1 MKFGKSLEKAQYGP
15 WAQHYLDY
23 EKLKSLLR
31 EDDTETP
38 WTDEDEQRFVDE
50 LVNVQL
56 DKVNSFQSNTYKSLT
71 ERTTQC
77 ESKLERLVS
86 KEEKGSNENQQS
98 SFNRIM
104 KELDS
109 IREEINRLE
118 RFSRINYT
126 GALKA
131 AKKHDRRRG
140 ANYKVRPLLQ
150 VRLASLPFNSEDY
163 SPLLYRL
170 SAMYAFV
177 RQQLDGNSE
186 RTESNADSKSRT
198 LVYTSHK
205 FFVHP
210 DNLLELKT
218 SILRHLPVLVYTS
231 TSTKAVDA
239 IQKDPT
245 LTSLYFDNWNFDLYT
260 GKLEK
265 GNGASSLRLRWYG
278 QLRDRPELIFEK
290 KTMTEDDDSEEI
302 RFNIK
307 EKYVMPFLKGE
318 YRMEK
323 QIDKLRQRNGRAS
336 EEAQNMEKTVDEI
349 QEFIKGN
356 ELQPIIRA
364 VYTRTAFQIPG
375 DDKVRISIDTN
386 IAFIREDC
394 LDNDRPVR
402 DPELWHRSDIDDESM
417 EYPFSA
423 IRKGE
428 VSKFPYALL
437 EIKVREGSR
446 RKHPEWIDDVMST
459 HLIREA
465 PRFSKFVHGVASLF
479 EDHINTLP
487 FWMSLLETDI
497 RKNPEQAFEE
507 EQQKK
512 IKQAEDELAVGSF
525 IGSFSRS
532 PQPGS
537 KGLSA
542 AKKQSFAGK
551 SPEARI
557 LSPVPKVKYTET
569 DSEPLNHGVSS
580 KLKQFFPSFSSSK
593 YAQAKRR
600 KVQLPAGVKVPEY
613 WIKDVGTVKVEPKV
627 WLANQRTFIKW
638 AHIAILLSALS
649 VGLYNSAGLHN
660 TTARALAVVYTIIA
674 IFSGAWGY
682 GLYIS
687 RSRIIRQRSGEDL
700 DNILGPSIVCISL
713 AVALCLNFG
722 LQVSCISSRSLSW
735 QWL

>member
-1 MKFGKSLEKAQYGP
+1 MRFGKSLEKTQFGP
-15 WAQHYLDY
+15 WKQYYLDY
-23 EKLKSLLR
+23 DKLKSLLR
-31 EDDTETP
+31 EDDTDTP

-77 ESKLERLVS
+77 ESKLEQLVS
-86 KEEKGSNENQQS
+86 IEENGSTEDKES

-104 KELDS
+104 NELDS

-177 RQQLDGNSE
+177 RQQLDGKSE
-186 RTESNADSKSRT
+186 RTESNTDSKSRT
-198 LVYTSHK
+198 FVYKSYK

-231 TSTKAVDA
+231 KGTKAVDTF
-239 IQKDPT
+239 QKDPT
-245 LTSLYFDNWNFDLYT
+245 LTSLYFDNRNFELYT
-260 GKLEK
+260 RKLEQ
-265 GNGASSLRLRWYG
+265 GSNASYLRLRWYG
-278 QLRDRPELIFEK
+278 LLKDRPELIFEK

-307 EKYVMPFLKGE
+307 EKNVMPFLQGN
-318 YRMEK
+318 YGMEK
-323 QIDKLRQRNGRAS
+323 QIDKLRQRNGPVS

-349 QEFIKGN
+349 QRFIKGD
-356 ELQPIIRA
+356 ELQPIVRA

-375 DDKVRISIDTN
+375 EDKVRIFIDTN
-386 IAFIREDC
+386 LAFIREDC
-394 LDNDRPVR
+394 LENDRPVR
-402 DPELWHRSDIDDESM
+402 DPEAWHRTDIDDKGM

-423 IRKGE
+423 VRKGE

-446 RKHPEWIDDVMST
+446 REHPSWVDDIMST

-465 PRFSKFVHGVASLF
+465 PKFSKFVHGVASLF

-532 PQPGS
+532 PQAGS
-537 KGLSA
+537 NGLSTDKRQFLTGKLPV
-542 AKKQSFAGK
+542 AKV
-551 SPEARI
+551 R
-557 LSPVPKVKYTET
+557 SPVHKAQYTGSDT
-569 DSEPLNHGVSS
+569 EPPNRGVSS
-580 KLKQFFPSFSSSK
+580 KLKQFFPTFSSSK
-593 YAQAKRR
+593 YAQAKRN
-600 KVQLPAGVKVPEY
+600 KVKLPPGVKVPEY

-638 AHIAILLSALS
+638 AHISILLSTLS

-660 TTARALAVVYTIIA
+660 SVARALAVVYTIIA
-674 IFSGAWGY
+674 VFSGVWGY
-682 GLYIS
+682 TTFIK
-687 RSRIIRQRSGEDL
+687 RSQIIRQRSGEDL
-700 DNILGPSIVCISL
+700 DSIIGPIIVCVSL
-713 AVALCLNFG
+713 AIALCLNFG
-722 LQVSCISSRSLSW
+722 LQVSCTDSW
-735 QWL
+735 CLPWQ